1 MNKTFIFRIITA
13 AVLSLFLAACGAA
26 GGGQQATDLASTAQS
41 LAATQAA
48 LATDQAA
55 PTEAPATAE
64 VIAPEEP
71 TAEPAATEEPTA
83 APPISEPEAPA
94 FYTEE
99 FSSPPA
105 NWTFELIRGD
115 SADFELYTQ
124 NDVLVFDIQGENVW
138 SYVTYDPYTYTNV
151 RVDARAENLGNN
163 NNAITLICRANERGW
178 YEFNVQNSGLYQI
191 YRYDRSA
198 DTFIL
203 LYNGG
208 VQNLRVGKDTNDY
221 TIICEDDRLTL
232 GVNGEEVRTVE
243 DSFLDEG
250 LVGIS
255 VQSYNS
261 WPVLVE
267 VDYVSISQP

>member
-1 MNKTFIFRIITA
+1 MNKTFIFRIFTVA
-13 AVLSLFLAACGAA
+13 LLSLFLAACGAA

-48 LATDQAA
+48 LATEQAA
-55 PTEAPATAE
+55 PTDAPATVE
-64 VIAPEEP
+64 VVATDEP
-71 TAEPAATEEPTA
+71 TAEPAPTEEPTV
-83 APPISEPEAPA
+83 APPTSEPEAPA
-94 FYTEE
+94 FYTEQ
-99 FSSPPA
+99 FSIAPD
-105 NWTFELIRGD
+105 NWTFNLIRGD
-115 SADFELYTQ
+115 AADFALYAD

-138 SYVTYDPYTYTNV
+138 PYLTYDPYIYTDV

-163 NNAITLICRANERGW
+163 NNAITLICRSNDRGW

-198 DTFIL
+198 NDFIL

-221 TIICEDDRLTL
+221 TIICEGDRLTL
-232 GVNGEEVRTVE
+232 GVNGKEVRTVE

-250 LVGIS
+250 QVGIS
-255 VQSYNS
+255 VQSFGS

-267 VDYVSISQP
+267 VDYITIGLP